1 MSWPNKMVYGSS
13 HQVFFGVLVFPN
25 SKTSPYRSPHG
36 KISTYT
42 KFWPWHIWGIHAMH
56 WCVSTNEQP
65 YLVKMMLWIGS
76 TWICFI
82 TYHYTSNSVYYA
94 SVCVCV
100 QQTCATG
107 AWLPFDS
114 STPTDW
120 SFDRFPSI
128 ISCFLDILGFS
139 VILPSTSL
147 SPTGVVATWGCDL
160 LKMVAAA
167 AMLGWEP
174 TRICGRT
181 SKLPTLSLLCG
192 MFHNIDLNQK
202 TKHPYPFFSDS
213 FDVNIDC

>member
-1 MSWPNKMVYGSS
+1 MAHMG
-13 HQVFFGVLVFPN
+13 
-25 SKTSPYRSPHG
+25 
-36 KISTYT
+36 YT
-42 KFWPWHIWGIHAMH
+42 CYALM
-56 WCVSTNEQP
+56 CVNQWTTLPCENDALNWKHMDLFYHLSLHFEQCI
-65 YLVKMMLWIGS
+65 LCK
-76 TWICFI
+76 
-82 TYHYTSNSVYYA
+82 
-94 SVCVCV
+94 CVCV

-147 SPTGVVATWGCDL
+147 SPTGVVVTWGCDL